1 MGQPL
6 EQPKLG
12 FGDSIERIFMVANLW
27 STGFTVPIRRRFGRE
42 YPGYGGI
49 VAFVG
54 IPVFAAMTESQFVL
68 LWWQFWIVML
78 ACRRIGMFIREWR
91 GDYEESPYQGES
103 FILEK
108 LPYTNEHRAKGLE
121 PLCYGAA
128 SYFVPD
134 PGLSMFFLSG
144 AVSLWIVHLIHS
156 QLRYKEW
163 LSARDAQIA
172 GERQERL
179 MRGYRN

>member
-1 MGQPL
+1 MG
-6 EQPKLG
+6 EQLQAPKPS
-12 FGDSIERIFMVANLW
+12 FGDSIERIFVLANWW
-27 STGFTVPIRRRFGRE
+27 SVGFTVPIRRRFGRE
-42 YPGYGGI
+42 YPGYGGV
-49 VAFVG
+49 VAFLG
-54 IPVFAAMTESQFVL
+54 IPIFAALTNSDLVFM
-68 LWWQFWIVML
+68 WWQLWVVML
-78 ACRRIGMFIREWR
+78 VIRRMGMFYREAN
-91 GDYEESPYQGES
+91 DDCEESPYQGES

-108 LPYTNEHRAKGLE
+108 LPFTNEHRAKGLE

-163 LSARDAQIA
+163 LSARDAQLA